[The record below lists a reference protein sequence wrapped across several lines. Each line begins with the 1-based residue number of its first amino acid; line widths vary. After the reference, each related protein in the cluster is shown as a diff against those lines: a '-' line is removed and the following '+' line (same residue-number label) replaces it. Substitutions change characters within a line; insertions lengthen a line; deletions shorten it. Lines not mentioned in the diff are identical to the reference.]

1 MPAEITEF
9 VLDESFPFWQFA
21 MTTKGSTM
29 QKHKKQQAKDTEI
42 EKILNEVFEKVV
54 WAKWND

>member
-1 MPAEITEF
+1 
-9 VLDESFPFWQFA
+9 
-21 MTTKGSTM
+21 M